1 MKRSLSPQRLAH
13 RSQDSRANPVVDSVG
28 SPIPLPPARRLK
40 KNAGLSLI
48 EVTFAMALFTMIC
61 LGVLQAMLQSRRMTE
76 GSVRQASIA
85 SLVQGYMEQFK
96 SIKFAADTSNALP
109 SSSTASPGST
119 AADWES
125 YTGAPSG
132 IPPILPAKG
141 ADQAIEHIAHL
152 LDLVGHAQIGDA
164 QLAQRAVHV
173 AEEQVDEGL
182 AELAR
187 RRLAL
192 EATEQQREVQRNHVE
207 AAGDRVRNAPVGVEL
222 LLPGLRHN
230 GPIGL
235 EGSVGGRGFTEKLE
249 YHGHAPRHL
258 RPGRFAKPA
267 CQPAHL
273 AVKQTGARPEA
284 AS

>member
-141 ADQAIEHIAHL
+141 ADQASTTIYLVPGAAPTSMPDISTLPATGSPAKHTESVDIDNISSSTDNTV
-152 LDLVGHAQIGDA
+152 LDMWVWVNDLSGTNVVKCKQIVIVYQWTVKDGA
-164 QLAQRAVHV
+164 
-173 AEEQVDEGL
+173 
-182 AELAR
+182 
-187 RRLAL
+187 
-192 EATEQQREVQRNHVE
+192 
-207 AAGDRVRNAPVGVEL
+207 RVRYYQDMMRAIRSIVP
-222 LLPGLRHN
+222 
-230 GPIGL
+230 
-235 EGSVGGRGFTEKLE
+235 TD
-249 YHGHAPRHL
+249 
-258 RPGRFAKPA
+258 
-267 CQPAHL
+267 
-273 AVKQTGARPEA
+273 
-284 AS
+284 